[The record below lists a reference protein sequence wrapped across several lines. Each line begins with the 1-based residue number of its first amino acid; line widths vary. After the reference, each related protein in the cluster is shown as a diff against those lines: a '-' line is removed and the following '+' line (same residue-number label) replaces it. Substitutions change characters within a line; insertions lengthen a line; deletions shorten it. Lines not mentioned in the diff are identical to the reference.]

1 MIIERDNPR
10 ACFDV
15 TLKQYTWDDIT
26 GWMTKKIDTTI
37 FWYIHTCIQLTDIHQ
52 SENADNFEEKAIV

>member
-1 MIIERDNPR
+1 MIIESDNPR

-26 GWMTKKIDTTI
+26 GWMTKIDTTI
-37 FWYIHTCIQLTDIHQ
+37 FRYIHTCIQITEIQQ
-52 SENADNFEEKAIV
+52 SENADNFEGKVIV